1 MNPLELKRSPDAD
14 KEVGFGAQKG
24 GKDREKTGIEGIVKR
39 RAEEERDLS
48 GKEREPNAE
57 ESAGFEVERIDDVS
71 DHKS

>member
-14 KEVGFGAQKG
+14 EEVGLGAEKG
-24 GKDREKTGIEGIVKR
+24 GEDRERMGIEGGVKS
-39 RAEEERDLS
+39 RAEEESDLS
-48 GKEREPNAE
+48 GEEREPNAE